1 MTSCYTF
8 ISGDLPMNKKTAIA
22 WFLVLWLASLACIIS
37 TPSISSEDAVASAV
51 AATLAAQTQPGT
63 QAVSPPAPN
72 PSETQQSPLTPTASA
87 TPSPACT
94 PIHPGAAV
102 LPLPAGIAAGLDENL
117 ALKNTQGDALSTR
130 PVTGM
135 TFMRSEQAH
144 LAGNLAMG
152 ANALPI
158 AYYTLQ
164 NGGTLRSNNNNIL
177 SDIAPAPNLTFLA
190 GAEGSPFLAF
200 VTLDMMN
207 QWTNRLYAG
216 NLADVPGLQPRLTWI
231 PPQDGHFGNAILP
244 LAVHSEAG
252 QADGIWFTYTMV
264 GIGDVIYPPEN
275 GLYYL
280 DLGSNQSTEFLGT
293 ENAMGGFSP
302 DQTLAAYGPGQ
313 GGKPGLIR
321 NGFTVRNLVS
331 CQETYLAF
339 NPASNLGGGWMVFSP
354 DNQFVAWTEASGPGN
369 MEATLRLRVART
381 TGESLFDAPVANL
394 TSFLGGEHPTGLRPA
409 GWIANHL
416 LVMEMDLE
424 AIHHSILVVWAPDP
438 SQPIDPVLGANQ
450 SFPIADGS
458 FIGFIYP

>member
-1 MTSCYTF
+1 MK
-8 ISGDLPMNKKTAIA
+8 KKTAIA
-22 WFLVLWLASLACIIS
+22 GFMILWLAGLACVIS
-37 TPSISSEDAVASAV
+37 TPSIPSGDVVASAV
-51 AATLAAQTQPGT
+51 AATLTAQNQPGT
-63 QAVSPPAPN
+63 QEAPPTRSP
-72 PSETQQSPLTPTASA
+72 TQAGPLTPTASA
-87 TPSPACT
+87 TTSPSCLPV
-94 PIHPGAAV
+94 HPGADV
-102 LPLPAGIAAGLDENL
+102 LALPAGIGAGLDEVIT
-117 ALKNTQGDALSTR
+117 LKNTQGNTLSTR

-144 LAGNLAMG
+144 LAGNLSMG
-152 ANALPI
+152 AGGLPI

-164 NGGTLRSNNNNIL
+164 NGGVLRANNNNIL
-177 SDIAPAPNLTFLA
+177 SDLAPAPNLAFLA
-190 GAEGSPFLAF
+190 GAEGSPFLVY
-200 VTLDMMN
+200 VTLDVMN

-216 NLADVPGLQPRLTWI
+216 NLADVSGLQPSLTWT
-231 PPQDGHFGNAILP
+231 PPQDGNFGNAILP
-244 LAVHSEAG
+244 LAVHTEAA
-252 QADGIWFTYTMV
+252 QADGIWYSYTMV
-264 GIGDVIYPPEN
+264 GIGDVIYPPVN

-280 DLGSNQSTEFLGT
+280 NLASNQSTKFLAT
-293 ENAMGGFSP
+293 NNAMGGFSP

-369 MEATLRLRVART
+369 MEAAFRLRVART
-381 TGESLFDAPVANL
+381 DGTSLFDAPIINL
-394 TSFLGGEHPTGLRPA
+394 TSFLGGEQPTGLRPV

-416 LVMEMDLE
+416 LVMEISLE
-424 AIHHSILVVWAPDP
+424 AIHHSVLVVWAPDP
-438 SQPIDPVLGANQ
+438 SQPIDPALGANQ